1 MISYAKGEMFANSL
15 INTSRTSSPMMTLSI
30 AKDRAS
36 KSNWLRDAGW
46 PSALPESSAQ
56 VRQPEALIALS
67 CCKALGSQES
77 SHLPS
82 HCL

>member
-1 MISYAKGEMFANSL
+1 MKSYAKGEMFPNSS

-46 PSALPESSAQ
+46 PSA
-56 VRQPEALIALS
+56 
-67 CCKALGSQES
+67 
-77 SHLPS
+77 
-82 HCL
+82 